1 MFFLFPHKNNET
13 WEQWDYI
20 QYKNLI
26 GLLLSG
32 ETFDFTGLD

>member
-1 MFFLFPHKNNET
+1 MKLENSEN
-13 WEQWDYI
+13 I

-32 ETFDFTGLD
+32 ETFDFLGLD

>member
-1 MFFLFPHKNNET
+1 MKLENSEN
-13 WEQWDYI
+13 I

>member
-1 MFFLFPHKNNET
+1 MKLENSEN
-13 WEQWDYI
+13 I

-26 GLLLSG
+26 GLLFSG